1 MVPKVTSDGA
11 VGGIISDTDTGP
23 QFGSDAGSYDLSLMN
38 YSAERRV
45 GDFSLGQGYYC
56 PSEQSPSY
64 FTGAET
70 FEANDVEVL
79 GLKS

>member
-11 VGGIISDTDTGP
+11 VGGILCNTNTGP
-23 QFGSDAGSYDLSLMN
+23 QFGSEGSSDLSLMN
-38 YSAERRV
+38 YSVERRV
-45 GDFSLGQGYYC
+45 GDFSLGQGYYY

-64 FTGAET
+64 FTDAET
-70 FEANDVEVL
+70 FEAHDVEVL

>member
-1 MVPKVTSDGA
+1 M
-11 VGGIISDTDTGP
+11 GGIICDSDTGP
-23 QFGSDAGSYDLSLMN
+23 QFGSEGTSDLSLMN
-38 YSAERRV
+38 YSVERRV

>member
-1 MVPKVTSDGA
+1 MVPKVTSNGA
-11 VGGIISDTDTGP
+11 EGGIISDTDMGP
-23 QFGSDAGSYDLSLMN
+23 QFGSEGISDLSLMN

-70 FEANDVEVL
+70 FEAHDVEVL